1 LGGNWSEAQVDWHY
15 ESWTKEFDLICE
27 NAAYRPMY
35 RQLIQFM
42 AGLAPIFAAI
52 LSDSWGRVKVF
63 KIATVS
69 IFFVVLVGYFVP
81 SITFKAFSLGLFVA
95 EEGILCLMFTT
106 IINESCSTN
115 SNLRSAAIGFYFSI
129 FALGG
134 LV

>member
-1 LGGNWSEAQVDWHY
+1 
-15 ESWTKEFDLICE
+15 
-27 NAAYRPMY
+27 MY